1 MQRIIH
7 LFPYFGI
14 FLLFECPYSST
25 FLVIVLFA
33 LHTYFDP
40 IMYQVKRGTVFD
52 SFVISALLQ
61 YVHFLQRKYS
71 LNSFNLLGHTAP
83 AQAGS
88 LLLVGPFVDYL
99 LTGQRVDH
107 FVFFISCSGMDKIST
122 MFLSLRSYGDW
133 SFLRVIYLLRNEMVI
148 RLHLAGW
155 EFQYS
160 DGL

>member
-1 MQRIIH
+1 MPHEQRIIH

-61 YVHFLQRKYS
+61 FVHFLQRKYS

-88 LLLVGPFVDYL
+88 LMLAGPFVDYL

-107 FVFFISCSGMDKIST
+107 FVFS
-122 MFLSLRSYGDW
+122 SLALVWTKSQQCFYHYVHMAIDPSYG
-133 SFLRVIYLLRNEMVI
+133 
-148 RLHLAGW
+148 
-155 EFQYS
+155 
-160 DGL
+160 